1 LSAPFERLSVLGLGL
16 LGGSL
21 ALAARRRGLATCV
34 VGGARRADT
43 RAAALACGAVDEAAD
58 LESAARGADLV
69 VLATPVFAMP
79 EVLRRAAP
87 GLASGAIATDVGSVK
102 AGLAE
107 VLPGLLPAG
116 ARYVGSHPMAG
127 SHRSGI
133 EHARE
138 DLFEGAV
145 CVVDASADPEARE
158 RVAALWRALGARV
171 VLRTAAQH
179 DAEVAWMSHVPHLL
193 AFAFAGALRAA
204 PPGAAEVAG
213 PGFRDF
219 TRIAHSE
226 PELWADILTANR
238 KALAAPLEAVGAAL
252 RELARAVEAND
263 AEALER
269 WIGAARG
276 ALAPGGARGPD
287 PARETKRTPD
297 GARGRAGQGE
307 KSRT

>member
-1 LSAPFERLSVLGLGL
+1 MSAPFERLAVLGLGL

-21 ALAARRRGLATCV
+21 ALAARRRGLARAV

-43 RAAALACGAVDEAAD
+43 RAAALAAGAVDEAAD
-58 LESAARGADLV
+58 LDAAARGADLV

-87 GLASGAIATDVGSVK
+87 GLAPGAIATDVGSVK
-102 AGLAE
+102 GTLAE
-107 VLPGLLPAG
+107 VLPGLLPTG

-127 SHRSGI
+127 SHHSGF

-138 DLFEGAV
+138 DLFENAV
-145 CVVDASADPEARE
+145 CIVDASADPDARE
-158 RVAALWRALGARV
+158 RVCALWRALGARV
-171 VLRTAAQH
+171 VLRDPARH
-179 DAEVAWMSHVPHLL
+179 DAEVAWMSHLPHLL

-204 PPGAAEVAG
+204 PAQAAEVAG

-219 TRIAHSE
+219 TRIAHGE

-238 KALAAPLEAVGAAL
+238 KALAAPLEAVGAAF
-252 RELARAVEAND
+252 REMTRAVEAND

-269 WIGAARG
+269 WIGAARS
-276 ALAPGGARGPD
+276 ALAPGGARGPG
-287 PARETKRTPD
+287 PAHDTRRTPD
-297 GARGRAGQGE
+297 GACGRAGRGE
-307 KSRT
+307 TSRT